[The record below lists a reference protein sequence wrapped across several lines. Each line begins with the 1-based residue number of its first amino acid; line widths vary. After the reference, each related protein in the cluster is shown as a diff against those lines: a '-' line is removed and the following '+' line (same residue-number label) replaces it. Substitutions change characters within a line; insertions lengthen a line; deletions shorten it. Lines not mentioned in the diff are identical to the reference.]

1 MYMILQKQNKK
12 EHIFTCSMIKKT
24 NQLQTKHFQQQ
35 TT

>member
-12 EHIFTCSMIKKT
+12 EHIFTCSMVKKDKSIANKT
-24 NQLQTKHFQQQ
+24 FQQQ